1 MALTPAA
8 AIGSTAIGSIPALAN
23 SSGLVG
29 ALVGS
34 KSASGGNSTSAGG
47 SFNSA
52 QSMQGS
58 ENSAWS
64 NTAGIAASR
73 MAADAAAK
81 ANAAQSQ
88 MTREAMDFNAKQA
101 ALQRDW
107 EERMANTI
115 YSRSVED
122 MKRAGINPILAASA
136 GLSAASVNSG
146 HAASIGSPSA
156 FMGQT
161 FAEQNSASGGKS
173 FGSSSESGG
182 SWNNSSSNQWS
193 NSESGLATG
202 LKQMSEL
209 TGAAYDA
216 ITSSEALKWSMENFG
231 SPMQKASGIV
241 RKGKD
246 IMEEIT
252 DKIVNGDKLPGEKNP
267 YTYRGKIEAVQ

>member
-1 MALTPAA
+1 MPITPAA
-8 AIGSTAIGSIPALAN
+8 ALGSAAIGSIPSLAN
-23 SSGLVG
+23 SSGLVN

-34 KSASGGNSTSAGG
+34 QSASGANSNAAGG

-58 ENSAWS
+58 ENNAWS

-73 MAADAAAK
+73 MAAEAAAK

-88 MTREAMDFNAKQA
+88 MTREAMEFNAKQA
-101 ALQRDW
+101 EIQRNW

-122 MKRAGINPILAASA
+122 MRRAGINPILAASA

-161 FAEQNSASGGKS
+161 FAEQNSASGGRS

-241 RKGKD
+241 NKGKK
-246 IMEEIT
+246 IMEEVT
-252 DKIVNGDKLPGEKNP
+252 NKIVNGDKLPGEKSP
-267 YTYRGKIEAVQ
+267 YTYRGKLEAVQ